1 MRPMT
6 TIRTCNPA
14 DEIDRLRPLLEQNWA
29 ETGFDFPFNPS
40 VEMYRVMHDVGVMFG
55 LIAEI
60 DGEPVGY
67 CSVCVSPHPH
77 NPAVIVGSNDALFVA
92 PAHRGGTV
100 APRLIAA
107 SERLAREQGATR
119 FCWHCRA
126 GTPLADTFARH
137 GYTPADTVVMKEI

>member
-1 MRPMT
+1 MRRMA

-29 ETGFDFPFNPS
+29 ETGFNFPFDPS
-40 VEMYRVMHDVGVMFG
+40 VEMYRAMFEAGVVIG

-92 PAHRGGTV
+92 PKHRFGSV

-107 SERLAREQGATR
+107 AEREAVARGAIR

-126 GTPLADTFARH
+126 GTPLADVLQRH
-137 GYTPADTVVMKEI
+137 GYTPVDVVVMKEV